1 MKRIVGWLKGLLK
14 VYLDNNCA
22 LHAAG
27 LTYFSMLALVP
38 VLCVL
43 LTVAQLC
50 GADDLAKRQVN
61 ERVEAWIVQI
71 EHGQDDKVASV
82 IPGLSSQAE
91 TRRAQAEALAGQA
104 RMLRDGLFERIDSFN
119 VGTLGWIGFALLVWT
134 VISSISMV
142 ETSFNQIWGV
152 PKPRSLWRRALLYL
166 AIAVVLPIFAAAAM
180 SVPVLNV
187 VKDVIVATLGAT
199 WLTQWASDWLI
210 CFLDSWVLRFLIT
223 FVLTSVFFA
232 LVFDVV
238 PHCRVRMRAA
248 LIGGSATAVLFG
260 LWMKVC
266 AVAQVGIANSSALY
280 GSFAFLP
287 IVLAWLYMSWQI
299 ILFGAV
305 LTRMIDNPKNT

>member
-1 MKRIVGWLKGLLK
+1 MKRVIAWLKRLLK

-38 VLCVL
+38 ILCVL
-43 LTVAQLC
+43 LTVAKLC

-61 ERVEAWIVQI
+61 ERVEDWIVQI

-91 TRRAQAEALAGQA
+91 TRRAQAEALAAQA

-119 VGTLGWIGFALLVWT
+119 IGTLGWIGFALLVWT

-210 CFLDSWVLRFLIT
+210 RFLDSWALRFLIT
-223 FVLTSVFFA
+223 LVLASFFFA
-232 LVFDVV
+232 LVFDVI
-238 PHCRVRMRAA
+238 PHCRVRLRAA
-248 LIGGSATAVLFG
+248 LIGGCATALLFG

-299 ILFGAV
+299 ILFGAA
-305 LTRMIDNPKNT
+305 LTRTIDNPRNT